1 MDEPGLKTLR
11 WWTPVA
17 GALIS
22 GAFGFASYA
31 GLDWVGKMPEDLREH
46 PWPMEAASVAATA
59 VTIAL
64 AVRAW
69 RRARARTIAALSAAV
84 AVLATAGFLY
94 YVHVFSYRLPP
105 PPREL
110 AIGTLAPDFTLPDE
124 ADHFVTLSQH
134 RGHATLL
141 VFYRGFW

>member
-1 MDEPGLKTLR
+1 VKPLR

-17 GALIS
+17 SAIAAC
-22 GAFGFASYA
+22 AFGFASYA
-31 GLDWVGKMPEDLREH
+31 WLDWIGKMPEDLREH
-46 PWPMEAASVAATA
+46 PWPMELAAVAATGL
-59 VTIAL
+59 TIVL

-69 RRARARTIAALSAAV
+69 RRARARAIAALAAAV
-84 AVLATAGFLY
+84 AVLATGGFLY

-105 PPREL
+105 PPTDL
-110 AIGTLAPDFTLPDE
+110 AIGSPAPDFALPDE
-124 ADHFVTLSQH
+124 AGHSVTLSQL